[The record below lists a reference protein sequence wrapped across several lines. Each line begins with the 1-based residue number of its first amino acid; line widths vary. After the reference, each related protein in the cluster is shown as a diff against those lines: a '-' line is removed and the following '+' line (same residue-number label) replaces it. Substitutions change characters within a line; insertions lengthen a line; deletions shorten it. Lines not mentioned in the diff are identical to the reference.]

1 MSVCSLKLSEDE
13 VVHTIHMTN
22 ISRGTDEVK
31 KKWFYVS
38 TLSCKIFTVNFYPG
52 EILFK
57 FDLAFYR
64 NE

>member
-1 MSVCSLKLSEDE
+1 MSVCSLKIPDDE
-13 VVHTIHMTN
+13 VVHTIHLTN
-22 ISRGTDEVK
+22 ISSGNDEVK

-38 TLSCKIFTVNFYPG
+38 TLSCKIFTINFFPG